1 MDKVEYLRTSQS
13 FVDILEVY
21 ESLLSHE
28 SREQARHYLD
38 SAELEMTCE
47 SFILAIME
55 EDVIVAPSDRQKLLS
70 LCLILRLDHD
80 SVFRSDFWEIAH
92 PYLERSGID

>member
-1 MDKVEYLRTSQS
+1 MDKLEYLKTTQR
-13 FVDILEVY
+13 FVDILKVY

-38 SAELEMTCE
+38 NAELEIACE
-47 SFILAIME
+47 SFVLAIIDE
-55 EDVIVAPSDRQKLLS
+55 SIVVAPSDRQKLLS
-70 LCLILRLDHD
+70 LCLILRLDHE

-92 PYLERSGID
+92 PYLKR